1 MSKQTETRDYWSEC
15 GQVFFLDGWGWGFTE
30 KGQRICLGKEEDI
43 LRFFKTGE
51 LNGDLHPR
59 QKEELKW
66 ILEYRKEQGYGES
79 ATGAAGMERKG
90 DNGAT
95 RRKPK
100 ATRSLTSR
108 KRIPLRLSRTKNK
121 SLSRK

>member
-1 MSKQTETRDYWSEC
+1 MSDKQKDYWSEC
-15 GQVFFLDGWGWGFTE
+15 EQVFFLDGWGWGSTE
-30 KGQRICLGKEEDI
+30 KGQRICLGREEDI

-66 ILEYRKEQGYGES
+66 ILEYRKEEGFGES
-79 ATGAAGMERKG
+79 NTRTAGLERKG
-90 DNGAT
+90 NNGAIG
-95 RRKPK
+95 RKPK

-108 KRIPLRLSRTKNK
+108 QRIPLRPPRTKNK
-121 SLSRK
+121 SLSSK